1 MRVAPAM
8 RQRAGSGAA
17 LVVDDAA
24 VRALAHVARPEVNR
38 AGVLTGS
45 GVRSHGEGVRAPHR
59 AVCGDHAAR
68 EDVGNLVKDHVAHVR
83 FCGLQHIVFREVDS
97 LGVVV
102 RVPERAARG
111 KEGTESPTLLPVVR
125 GVLLEKGI
133 GQRLCVVEGHAH
145 LERIS

>member
-1 MRVAPAM
+1 MRVAPTM

-38 AGVLTGS
+38 AGVLAGS
-45 GVRSHGEGVRAPHR
+45 RVRPHGEGVCAPHR
-59 AVCGDHAAR
+59 AVCGDIAAC
-68 EDVGNLVKDHVAHVR
+68 EDVGNLVEDYVAHVR
-83 FCGLQHIVFREVDS
+83 FCGLQHVVPREVDS
-97 LGVVV
+97 LGGVV

-111 KEGTESPTLLPVVR
+111 KEGTETPTLPPVVR
-125 GVLLEKGI
+125 GVLLEQGV